1 MLRGLGWSVPA
12 LASVDVPDGDG
23 LWRNARGNFCGGCGG
38 RAPRIDGVCTCG
50 APDSDEDPEDSSSSD
65 SSSSTNATDAR
76 GEGSESVE
84 GSGSE
89 ESAEGVWDGE
99 VDEGSFLRRR
109 RRRYFSPYDGTPSG
123 RWHTGYTPPPLPSLG
138 ETPPPVPHEPSPVIT
153 SAAVAEYYAYYG
165 PWGPPV
171 DNSHM

>member
-65 SSSSTNATDAR
+65 SSSSTNAREDLLF
-76 GEGSESVE
+76 V
-84 GSGSE
+84 
-89 ESAEGVWDGE
+89 
-99 VDEGSFLRRR
+99 
-109 RRRYFSPYDGTPSG
+109 
-123 RWHTGYTPPPLPSLG
+123 GY
-138 ETPPPVPHEPSPVIT
+138 VPHLYTGSDRPKMAKVWKVLEPVFKWMASQYSSMEEVPEEIQFIFKFATNIT
-153 SAAVAEYYAYYG
+153 FTISQ
-165 PWGPPV
+165 
-171 DNSHM
+171 